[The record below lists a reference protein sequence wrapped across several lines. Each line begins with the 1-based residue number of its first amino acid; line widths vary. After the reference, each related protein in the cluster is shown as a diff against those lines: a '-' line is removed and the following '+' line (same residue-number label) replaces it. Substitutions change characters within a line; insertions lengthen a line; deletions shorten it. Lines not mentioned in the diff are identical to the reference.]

1 MQINPAGGVFA
12 SRSQIFSNTTCGLNT
27 AEKKGAQAEHTE
39 SYMKGIAQSGKD
51 KDPDADKIRE
61 IVDKARMGKKLN
73 QDELN
78 YLREKSPENY
88 KKIVAAMQQR
98 EMLRQQMA
106 AARSRMEAE
115 RIYMSH
121 MTSAQKTGD
130 EIVLGQLRGGHDE
143 VVATDEYADKPLMTE
158 EEAGGT
164 EAASETEKK
173 RRRRTKPQ
181 SPAGPLVSPG
191 TSANIVGGTIDILK

>member
-1 MQINPAGGVFA
+1 MQINPSGSAFG
-12 SRSQIFSNTTCGLNT
+12 SRRLFSDTTCGLNT
-27 AEKKGAQAEHTE
+27 AEKKNRQTEHTE
-39 SYMKGIAQSGKD
+39 SYMKGLAQSGKD

-61 IVDKARMGKKLN
+61 IVDKARMGRKLN

-78 YLREKSPENY
+78 YLREKSPDNY
-88 KKIVAAMQQR
+88 RKIVMAMQER

-130 EIVLGQLRGGHDE
+130 EIVMGQLRGGHDE
-143 VVATDEYADKPLMTE
+143 VVATEEYEDKPLTTE
-158 EEAGGT
+158 EESALT
-164 EAASETEKK
+164 DEAVEKENK
-173 RRRRTKPQ
+173 RRRKAKHHA
-181 SPAGPLVSPG
+181 PAGPLVSPG
-191 TSANIVGGTIDILK
+191 TSATIVGGMIDILK